1 MDSPARPGCFTR
13 QQRLLK
19 PAEFKRV
26 FADACK
32 VGNQY
37 LTLLAKENELNHP
50 RLGLAIAKKHVKTA
64 VGRNR
69 IKRQVRESFRLHQ
82 EDLGGFDIIVL
93 SRVGCNQADPRE
105 LRASLDTLW
114 LKLVKRCAQSSSS

>member
-1 MDSPARPGCFTR
+1 MR
-13 QQRLLK
+13 QARLLK

-26 FADACK
+26 FAGASRVSD
-32 VGNQY
+32 NH
-37 LTLLAKENELNHP
+37 LTLLARHNDLNYP

-82 EDLGGFDIIVL
+82 PDIGGLDIIVL
-93 SRVGCNQADPRE
+93 SRVGCDKADSRL
-105 LRASLDTLW
+105 LRNSLDKLW
-114 LKLVKRCAQSSSS
+114 RRLVKRCEQSSSS